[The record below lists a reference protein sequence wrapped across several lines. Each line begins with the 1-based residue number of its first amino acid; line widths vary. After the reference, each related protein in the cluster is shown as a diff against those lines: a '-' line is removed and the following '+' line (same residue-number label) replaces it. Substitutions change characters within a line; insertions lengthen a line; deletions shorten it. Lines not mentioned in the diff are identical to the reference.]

1 METFVAETFLIHTV
15 QKKNLKKNIEMC
27 VRILI
32 DSM

>member
-15 QKKNLKKNIEMC
+15 QKKNLKNIEMC
-27 VRILI
+27 VRIMI